1 MLHPFGQRGGQ
12 PPGPPSPG
20 ALAYNRQE
28 DVMNVRAQPEEYV
41 STRAMGGRRSPG
53 IRMRCLAV
61 GRERSLT
68 VLLRA
73 DAPCSP
79 GTAPRGGRVFHA
91 RGRWRS
97 RGVRAGGTSGRKTTA
112 ELVSVIHDHTP
123 FPEETEFLF
132 TNHGAVQFRR
142 AGNTTGVST
151 EVIQSLAQTANVRA
165 A

>member
-1 MLHPFGQRGGQ
+1 
-12 PPGPPSPG
+12 
-20 ALAYNRQE
+20 
-28 DVMNVRAQPEEYV
+28 
-41 STRAMGGRRSPG
+41 
-53 IRMRCLAV
+53 
-61 GRERSLT
+61 
-68 VLLRA
+68 
-73 DAPCSP
+73 
-79 GTAPRGGRVFHA
+79 
-91 RGRWRS
+91 
-97 RGVRAGGTSGRKTTA
+97 VRAGGTSGRKTTA